1 MQVAFSFAPGTTL
14 QQMISFET
22 AGRLWSS
29 HLTDNATI
37 NIHVEPSSILPVGV
51 AGGALLGIQPD
62 QAYST
67 WRNRLAADR
76 KTTDDQ
82 TAHQNLPRNLTA
94 FTASIDGVP
103 QTSSTLN
110 LSRANAKALGMR
122 NAQNGAL
129 DGYILMNNQLSNL
142 GLSWNYNL
150 GTQPSNT
157 VDFFSVAV
165 HEVGHVL
172 GFYSGVDASGWLL
185 DSITGFD
192 DDDDDDDDDFDQD
205 PRGSLRNAT
214 SLDMFRFSDRG
225 TINLSQGGTPYF
237 SLNGGRTQ
245 FGLFST
251 GTGPN
256 GDGFQASHWKSRS
269 TPFEIMEPDID
280 LAQRRRIINLDRR
293 AMDVIGWDLGTSSV
307 TLSTLQT
314 QARQSLAARIGVTVA
329 WLNANPVEAAR
340 RLSQDRTQAVA
351 NMVTDSQIYEWR
363 RTKRNQTTGFWHEL
377 DLTTLSQPAAA
388 DPLTGVNPSSLT
400 SSSDQL
406 TAGGQPSLSTVTA
419 ENGSLNQNSLNQG
432 SLNQNS
438 AISPQLQSDPTPMLL
453 AIPPLSAAFP
463 LNDQPIGAEL
473 IGTQWLQPVF

>member
-82 TAHQNLPRNLTA
+82 TAHQNLPRNLTG
-94 FTASIDGVP
+94 FTASIDGVS

-185 DSITGFD
+185 DYVDGFNSD
-192 DDDDDDDDDFDQD
+192 DDDNDTFDED
-205 PRGSLRNAT
+205 PRGALRNAT
-214 SLDMFRFSDRG
+214 SLDMFRFSEANRMD
-225 TINLSQGGTPYF
+225 LSGGGGPYF
-237 SLNGGRTQ
+237 SLNRGRTKLGS
-245 FGLFST
+245 FAG

-256 GDGFQASHWKSRS
+256 GDGFQASHWKSGDS
-269 TPFEIMEPDID
+269 PSEIMEPDIK
-280 LAQRRRIINLDRR
+280 LAERRRIINLDRR

-340 RLSQDRTQAVA
+340 RLSQNRTQAVA

-388 DPLTGVNPSSLT
+388 DPLTGVNPSSLP

-419 ENGSLNQNSLNQG
+419 ENGSLNQNSLNQ
-432 SLNQNS
+432 NS
-438 AISPQLQSDPTPMLL
+438 AISPQLQSDSTPVLL

-463 LNDQPIGAEL
+463 LNDQPIGTEL